1 MISDSFLISLT
12 PKNKLHVGDIFTVYS
27 PHLSKLAPDLTNYD
41 NIKHSKDKVYSP
53 KNRKYTL

>member
-1 MISDSFLISLT
+1 MISDSFLIPLT

-27 PHLSKLAPDLTNYD
+27 PHLSSLAPDLTNYD
-41 NIKHSKDKVYSP
+41 NVYKDKVYSP